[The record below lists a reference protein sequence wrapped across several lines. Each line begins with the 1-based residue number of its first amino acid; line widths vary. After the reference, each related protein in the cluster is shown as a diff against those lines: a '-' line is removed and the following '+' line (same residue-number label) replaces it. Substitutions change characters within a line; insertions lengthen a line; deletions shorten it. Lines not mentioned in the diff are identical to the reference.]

1 MRRRGDDVPAFLA
14 SSVPC
19 RLGIRESCVS
29 AALTGSGESA
39 PLDFNRIAWAAP
51 VAGVIVGLIGAGALG
66 LTRLFG
72 LPPLLCAGLATAAMV
87 AATGALPEDGLSD
100 VAGGFGGGSTR
111 ERKLEIM
118 RDSRIGAYG
127 AVALALVLI
136 LRAAALASALAH
148 DFLAPRRGAKT
159 SLKDARADG
168 FDFLGYRF
176 GPRYGQKGKRYLG
189 ARPSAKSLKR
199 IKGKISDLLR
209 PGNMGAWPQVR
220 GWLNRLL
227 GGWSAYFS
235 YGTLNAAY
243 RSVDRHVCDRV
254 RRFLNRR
261 SKRDGRG
268 ARHYSWSQIFG
279 KLEVRRLTRVALATP
294 TVSLT

>member
-1 MRRRGDDVPAFLA
+1 MGLLRVGRFARFG
-14 SSVPC
+14 
-19 RLGIRESCVS
+19 S
-29 AALTGSGESA
+29 AARDVGDALRFFTRLPAPGSGESA

-72 LPPLLCAGLATAAMV
+72 LPPFLCAGLATAAMV

-118 RDSRIGAYG
+118 RDSRIGFYG

-261 SKRDGRG
+261 SKRDGPARDTIPG
-268 ARHYSWSQIFG
+268 ARSSGNLKCVASPASRSQ
-279 KLEVRRLTRVALATP
+279 RRP
-294 TVSLT
+294 